1 MNAKMRNSAAIAA
14 IELMKRLTKEH
25 DPDTIAA
32 LAQAIEIL
40 SVVARAL

>member
-14 IELMKRLTKEH
+14 IELMKRLTKEC

-32 LAQAIEIL
+32 LTQAIAVLSEI
-40 SVVARAL
+40 ARAL